1 MILYTYFRSSAAFRV
16 RIALNLKNLSAE
28 QRAIHLLNKENR
40 GADYKAINPQGFVP
54 YFVNGDVK
62 LSQSLAIIEYLNECY
77 PDPPLLP
84 ADAFERAQ
92 TRAIAQLIACD
103 IHPLN
108 NTRVLGYLGE
118 DLGIDEER
126 RKAWYR
132 HWIAEGFEA
141 LERILAERST
151 RGGAYCMGDQPTLA
165 DICLVPQ
172 VFNAQRFKV
181 DLTIYPHIARIHET
195 CMKLPAFDAAQPS
208 KQPDAA

>member
-40 GADYKAINPQGFVP
+40 KAEYKAVNPQGLVP
-54 YFVNGDVK
+54 YLVDGDIR
-62 LSQSLAIIEYLNECY
+62 LAQSMAIIEYLDECY

-84 ADAFERAQ
+84 TDKVDRAQ

-108 NTRVLGYLGE
+108 NTRVLDYLNEELGVDE
-118 DLGIDEER
+118 DR
-126 RKAWYR
+126 RKTWYR
-132 HWIAEGFEA
+132 HWVEEGFRA
-141 LERILAERST
+141 LEQVLENRPGRSSF
-151 RGGAYCMGDQPTLA
+151 CVGDSPTLA
-165 DICLVPQ
+165 DVLLVPQ
-172 VFNAQRFKV
+172 VFNAQRFKC
-181 DLTIYPHIARIHET
+181 DMSRYPRIAAIFEN

-208 KQPDAA
+208 KQPDAV

>member
-16 RIALNLKNLSAE
+16 RIALNLKNLSVE
-28 QRAIHLLNKENR
+28 QRAIHLLKKENR
-40 GADYKAINPQGFVP
+40 QPDFKAINPQGLVP
-54 YFVNGDVK
+54 YFVNGAVK

-84 ADAFERAQ
+84 SDEYERAQ
-92 TRAIAQLIACD
+92 TRAIALLIACD

-108 NTRVLGYLGE
+108 NTRVLDYLGE
-118 DLGIDEER
+118 ELGADEER
-126 RKAWYR
+126 RKTWYR
-132 HWIAEGFEA
+132 HWIVEGFTA
-141 LERILAERST
+141 LEQILAERST
-151 RGGAYCMGDQPTLA
+151 RGGAYCIGDQPTLA

-181 DLTIYPHIARIHET
+181 DLGSFPHIARIHET
-195 CMKLPAFDAAQPS
+195 CMKLPAFDAAQPL